1 MTRSANAKARVAQ
14 LTAFPSSFAPADLAM
29 AEGLE
34 FHWLKAPLL
43 RRGSSSAQG
52 VGGRVRTPAP
62 MAYSEALSFFR
73 RGALCAPAGGQRPP
87 LRRKTDRERWF
98 GKARRGCGTAF
109 VLNFCTPR
117 AQWPGGNLDQP
128 LRFCAPEM
136 FCPFQGVT
144 PVTGSGADSPCQEE
158 MTRRARGGRVGEYG
172 H

>member
-1 MTRSANAKARVAQ
+1 MTAAAEGPVTFGYFFYRWKAR
-14 LTAFPSSFAPADLAM
+14 LC
-29 AEGLE
+29 G
-34 FHWLKAPLL
+34 W
-43 RRGSSSAQG
+43 RGSSSAQG
-52 VGGRVRTPAP
+52 IGRRVRTPAP

-87 LRRKTDRERWF
+87 LRRKTAPGRWF

-136 FCPFQGVT
+136 SCPPQGVT
-144 PVTGSGADSPCQEE
+144 PVNGVRGRRSYGPRRSVSGAVVHWPRP
-158 MTRRARGGRVGEYG
+158 RRSSR
-172 H
+172 